1 MKLEAISVRE
11 TDWLASA
18 LNALSRK
25 GCAVVTGVL
34 DDELLE
40 ATRRAVYR
48 ARDGVVAEIGSE
60 RLARAGEIGTIRLPM
75 RFDDTFYR
83 LLDVAPMLD
92 VVDAMLGDA
101 AILHLQNA
109 FALPSFES
117 NAAPVVFQN
126 TFHRDFPRFTNGYVH
141 SINAFFAIDAFTEA
155 NGATLVVP
163 GSHQQA
169 AVPDADEMLAAAVPA
184 VAPAGAMLLFDST
197 LWHAA
202 GRNVSGRDRLAVN
215 QQFTRSYVKQ
225 QIDYVRALG
234 DDAVLDQKPRIQQ
247 LLGWY
252 TRVVTSLDEYYRP
265 EHERL
270 YRRNQ
275 G

>member
-1 MKLEAISVRE
+1 MMLAAISARE
-11 TDWLASA
+11 SDWLPRA
-18 LNALSRK
+18 LNALSRE
-25 GCAVVTGVL
+25 GCAVVTEVL
-34 DDELLE
+34 DDDLLE

-48 ARDGVVAEIGSE
+48 ARDGVVSEIGNE

-75 RFDDTFYR
+75 RFDDKFYR
-83 LLDVAPMLD
+83 LLRVAPMLD
-92 VVDAMLGDA
+92 VVDATLGDT

-109 FALPSFES
+109 FALPSFE
-117 NAAPVVFQN
+117 ATATPEVFQN
-126 TFHRDFPRFTNGYVH
+126 TFHRDFPRFANGYVH
-141 SINAFFAIDAFTEA
+141 SINAFFAIDAFTEE
-155 NGATLVVP
+155 NGATLLVP

-169 AVPDADEMLAAAVPA
+169 AIPNAGEMLAGAVPA

-234 DDAVLDQKPRIQQ
+234 DDAVLAQTPRVQQ

-265 EHERL
+265 DHERL
-270 YRRNQ
+270 YRKNQ